1 MFGGAWKKNP
11 FKSAERFYPVEM
23 PYTMDETYLLT
34 MEVPV
39 GYVVDELPK
48 QMVVKLDEK
57 ESAFFEYRISQSGST
72 ISLRSRLKVNRTMF
86 ANEEYE
92 NLREFFNMIVNKQNE
107 QIVFKK
113 KK

>member
-1 MFGGAWKKNP
+1 
-11 FKSAERFYPVEM
+11 
-23 PYTMDETYLLT
+23 
-34 MEVPV
+34 
-39 GYVVDELPK
+39 
-48 QMVVKLDEK
+48 MVVKLDEN
-57 ESAFFEYRISQSGST
+57 ESAFFEYRISHSASI
-72 ISLRSRLKVNRTMF
+72 ISLRSRLKISRTLY